1 MAGTRMAI
9 FDNHFHLRPTG
20 LGVAAAKQFEAAG
33 GTAMMLTH
41 SPYDDLPIR
50 RAEDYTTAYARTL
63 DLARQV
69 RAATR
74 LKVFVALGPYP
85 VDLLPLRDSIGL
97 GAATDVL
104 RRGVEIAGRHVA
116 EGEAVAI
123 GEVGRPHFPVDP
135 EAWRASNEIL
145 AHAME
150 VARERACAVIL
161 HTEDPT
167 RDTFREFATMAD
179 ATGLSRSRVVKH
191 HSTPLT
197 KRVDNQGIV
206 PSILAK
212 EDLFL
217 EAVKGDPFFLETDYI
232 DDPRRPGA
240 VLGPAT
246 VPRKTRTWLERG
258 VLTEDL
264 AARIHTELPRQTY
277 GVDLD

>member
-1 MAGTRMAI
+1 MAI

-20 LGVAAAKQFEAAG
+20 LGVGAAKQFEKAG
-33 GTAMMLTH
+33 GTALMLTH
-41 SPYDDLPIR
+41 SPYEDIPIR
-50 RAEDYTTAYARTL
+50 RAEDYGTAYARTL

-69 RAATR
+69 RGATR

-85 VDLLPLRDSIGL
+85 VDLLPLRESLGL
-97 GAATDVL
+97 AAASEVL
-104 RRGVEIAGRHVA
+104 RRGVDLAGRCVVR
-116 EGEAVAI
+116 GEAVAI

-145 AHAME
+145 AHAMA
-150 VARERACAVIL
+150 VARECGCPVIL

-167 RDTFREFATMAD
+167 PETFREFAGIAD
-179 ATGLSRSRVVKH
+179 ACGLARERVVKH

-197 KRVDNQGIV
+197 RREENHGIL

-212 EDLFL
+212 SELVRA
-217 EAVKGDPFFLETDYI
+217 AVGGGPFFLETDYI

-246 VPRKTRTWLERG
+246 VPRKTTAWLAEG
-258 VLTEDL
+258 LLSEE
-264 AARIHTELPRQTY
+264 AAGRIHRDLPRATY
-277 GVDLD
+277 GIETE